1 MRGGD
6 NMSYNGGW
14 GNGYDGISMS
24 WNARDAYASG
34 ERPLSRW
41 SKADIVESVK
51 ELNPDIDISRLNM
64 KTIRAKFL
72 VESGWHHTGMY
83 YQKTYFY
90 FVDDDYV
97 GQLTQADVDELY
109 REQLRSRRK

>member
-24 WNARDAYASG
+24 WNARNAYASG

-51 ELNPDIDISRLNM
+51 EINPDIDISRLNLRTL
-64 KTIRAKFL
+64 KKKFL
-72 VESGWHHTGMY
+72 LFTSWHHTGIY
-83 YQKTYFY
+83 FQKTNFY
-90 FVDDDYV
+90 MVDDDYV
-97 GQLTQADVDELY
+97 GGLTQADVDDLY
-109 REQLRSRRK
+109 QEQLQSRRK

>member
-1 MRGGD
+1 MRD
-6 NMSYNGGW
+6 NRGW

-41 SKADIVESVK
+41 TKADIVESVR
-51 ELNPDIDISRLNM
+51 EINPEIDISRLSLRTL
-64 KTIRAKFL
+64 KVRFL
-72 VESGWHHTGMY
+72 VQSCWHHTGMY
-83 YQKTYFY
+83 YRKTYFY

-97 GQLTQADVDELY
+97 GNLTQADVDDLY
-109 REQLRSRRK
+109 QEQLSQKRK

>member
-1 MRGGD
+1 M
-6 NMSYNGGW
+6 NNNGGW
-14 GNGYDGISMS
+14 GRGYDGISMS

-41 SKADIVESVK
+41 SKTDIVESVAAI
-51 ELNPDIDISRLNM
+51 NPDIDISRLTM
-64 KTIRAKFL
+64 KTLKSKFL

-83 YQKTYFY
+83 YRKTYFY

-97 GQLTQADVDELY
+97 GGLTQADVDDLY
-109 REQLRSRRK
+109 REQLQSRRK

>member
-1 MRGGD
+1 
-6 NMSYNGGW
+6 MSYNGGW

-41 SKADIVESVK
+41 TKAAIVESVK
-51 ELNPDIDISRLNM
+51 EINPEIDISRLSM
-64 KTIRAKFL
+64 KTIREKFL
-72 VESGWHHTGMY
+72 VVSCWHHTGMY
-83 YQKTYFY
+83 YRRTYFY
-90 FVDDDYV
+90 FVDDDFV
-97 GQLTQADVDELY
+97 GNLTQADVDELY